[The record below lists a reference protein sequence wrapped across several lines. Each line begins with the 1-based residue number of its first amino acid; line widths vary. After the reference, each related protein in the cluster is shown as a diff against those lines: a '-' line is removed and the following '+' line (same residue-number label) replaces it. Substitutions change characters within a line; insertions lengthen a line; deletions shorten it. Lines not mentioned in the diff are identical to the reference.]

1 VSPGHDTSRPAREG
15 FTLVE
20 LLLGIALASIFAAAL
35 YGFFFAGLDSARSHQ
50 TQALAQASA
59 RTAMD
64 RLVREARQAVSP
76 DDGLT
81 APVLAVTTTSLEMFV
96 DPARATGATTPRPQK
111 VRYRVAGSQLVRE
124 RAMPVGAVPPFA
136 YGAYGA
142 QEVLVDGLANGAV
155 PVFRAATPEGVAMS
169 TSVSGPQA
177 RDIAQISVRL
187 IVAQKTGNAATTLE
201 LHTDVALRNAIRI

>member
-1 VSPGHDTSRPAREG
+1 VSRPADTASGAREG

-50 TQALAQASA
+50 TQAIAQSSA
-59 RTAMD
+59 RTAID
-64 RLVREARQAVSP
+64 RVVRDARQAISP

-81 APVLAVTTTSLEMFV
+81 PPVLGLTATSLELFA

-111 VRYRVAGSQLVRE
+111 VRYRVTGSQLVRE
-124 RAMPVGAVPPFA
+124 RATPVGATPPFA

-142 QEVLVDGLANGAV
+142 REVLVEGVANGAV
-155 PVFRAATPEGVAMS
+155 PVFRAVTAEGVPMPA
-169 TSVSGPQA
+169 SVSGPQA

-187 IVAQKTGNAATTLE
+187 RVAQRTGNAATTLE

>member
-1 VSPGHDTSRPAREG
+1 VSRGRANSRPGREG

-50 TQALAQASA
+50 TQAIAQSSA
-59 RTAMD
+59 RTAID
-64 RLVREARQAVSP
+64 RAVREARQAVSP

-81 APVLAVTTTSLEMFV
+81 PPVVAMTPTSLEMFV

-111 VRYRVAGSQLVRE
+111 VRYRVTGTQLVRE
-124 RAMPVGAVPPFA
+124 RALPVGATPPFA

-142 QEVLVDGLANGAV
+142 REVLVEGLTNGAV
-155 PVFRAATPEGVAMS
+155 PVFRAVTAEGVPMS
-169 TSVSGPQA
+169 ASVSGPQA

-187 IVAQKTGNAATTLE
+187 RVAQRTGNAATTLE